1 MALTLTHYKRTLLI
15 DTGLKE
21 EFGEKSRDL
30 TGQRT
35 RCYVKNIAVNFESLM
50 HLNPTPVGYQKIS
63 KLTFHTHVLPN
74 IYVYQLLKSRK
85 FTEITK

>member
-1 MALTLTHYKRTLLI
+1 MALTLTHYERTLLI

-35 RCYVKNIAVNFESLM
+35 RCYVENIAVNFESLM
-50 HLNPTPVGYQKIS
+50 HLNPNPV
-63 KLTFHTHVLPN
+63 
-74 IYVYQLLKSRK
+74 
-85 FTEITK
+85 